1 MSDNLKDKSVKAFF
15 WVVVDK
21 LGSSTSNFLITI
33 ILARLLSPA
42 EFGLLAMVMI
52 FFELASTFIQ
62 SGFSFALIR
71 EEEISE
77 VDKSTTFIFNLVV
90 AVGCYGL
97 LFAAA
102 PTIAN
107 FFSQP
112 MLSSI
117 VRVMGLMLIINALGA
132 IQQTILTHKID
143 FKSQTKIR
151 FIGVVLSG
159 AIAIVMAYYG
169 WGVWALVAK
178 LLLNEFFSTVLL
190 WVYNS
195 WQLSLVFSWTSFR
208 KLFGFGSRL
217 LAEALIDK
225 FFRQIVQV
233 LIGKFFSVVTLGYYA
248 QANSFANMAANNFQ
262 QAIQKITYP
271 ILSKL
276 KSDLIRLK
284 EGYRQVIKMSS
295 FFIVPVMILMGV
307 LAGPLL
313 VVTVGE
319 KWLPATLFLQLL
331 CAAGVTY
338 HLNSI
343 NLDLLLVLGR
353 VDLCLR
359 IEIVKKLITGILIVI
374 GIQFG
379 IIGLVI
385 SQVISYYIAI
395 VINSY
400 YTKKFLDYP
409 IGEQLRDVTSS
420 LVFAVIAGLTVALV
434 QITMD
439 LPPLAMLLTGSIGG
453 GGIYLL
459 LHWIFK
465 SDEFRLLL
473 EDLMPR
479 AYKMI
484 LKS

>member
-1 MSDNLKDKSVKAFF
+1 MADNLKDKSVKAFF

-52 FFELASTFIQ
+52 FFELSSTFIQ

-77 VDKSTTFIFNLVV
+77 DDKSTTFVFNLVV
-90 AVGCYGL
+90 AIGCYGL
-97 LFAAA
+97 LFFTA
-102 PTIAN
+102 PAIAV
-107 FFSQP
+107 FFDQP
-112 MLSSI
+112 MLTSI
-117 VRVMGLMLIINALGA
+117 VRIMGLMLIINASGS
-132 IQQTILTHKID
+132 IQQTVLTHRID
-143 FKSQTKIR
+143 FKTQTKIR
-151 FIGVVLSG
+151 FITVVLSG
-159 AIAIVMAYYG
+159 GIAILLAYLG

-178 LLLNEFFSTVLL
+178 LLLNELFNTILL
-190 WVYNS
+190 WFHNT
-195 WQLSLVFSWTSFR
+195 WRLRLVFSRTSFQ

-233 LIGKFFSVVTLGYYA
+233 LIGKFFSVVTLGYYS
-248 QANSFANMAANNFQ
+248 QANNFTNMAANNFQ

-276 KSDLIRLK
+276 KDDLSRLK

-295 FFIVPVMILMGV
+295 FVIIPIMILIGV
-307 LAGPLL
+307 LAEPLL
-313 VVTVGE
+313 SVTVGE

-331 CAAGVTY
+331 CAAGITY

-359 IEIVKKLITGILIVI
+359 IEIVKKIITGILIVI

-379 IIGLVI
+379 IVGLIV

-395 VINSY
+395 LINSY
-400 YTKKFLDYP
+400 YTRIFLHYP
-409 IGEQLRDVTSS
+409 LREQLRDVTSS
-420 LVFAVIAGLTVALV
+420 LVFAVIAGLTVALIQASV
-434 QITMD
+434 D
-439 LPPLAMLLTGSIGG
+439 WPPLILLLMGIAGGGSIYIG
-453 GGIYLL
+453 
-459 LHWIFK
+459 LHWVFK

-473 EDLMPR
+473 DDLMPR
-479 AYKMI
+479 AYKLI